1 MVDGVVESR
10 DFDAVLVVVNP
21 NSDDPSTWTECSDAT
36 GCVKSGSLSALV
48 KGIPWSLCLENPS
61 ENLLN
66 PCSESLSMNPW
77 TLC

>member
-10 DFDAVLVVVNP
+10 DFDAVLVVV

-48 KGIPWSLCLENPS
+48 KGIP
-61 ENLLN
+61 
-66 PCSESLSMNPW
+66 
-77 TLC
+77 